1 MNKAVYNTPP
11 VLYARARVF
20 KGLHWCMVLSEQQIY
35 LVQEC
40 YRQVEES
47 PHEFAKHYY
56 GKLFELEPRLQAL
69 FRNDLDIQGRKLIA
83 MLEVAVNGVKDMGML
98 VPMLTQLAHRH
109 NDYNVKKSHFSLL
122 NTALHHAFEQHLQQ
136 AYTDEHRQAW
146 QTLLDFMVDTMK
158 PEIIN

>member
-1 MNKAVYNTPP
+1 
-11 VLYARARVF
+11 
-20 KGLHWCMVLSEQQIY
+20 MVLSEQQIY

-98 VPMLTQLAHRH
+98 VPMLTQLTQLAHRH